1 MLDKKYWIFG
11 SLAILLIII
20 LYFFFVYKKE
30 NYPYNVLKDTIGL
43 ASGNNIIEN
52 LDQAF
57 AFIGGLCTNSQF
69 PLLVSDC
76 ICGQYNNK
84 DKLVL
89 FCNYVYNY
97 HTQNIDKKTYDKQV
111 QNLGE
116 NFENFFTLLEVC
128 KKQCTTDM
136 VKRNTYTLFNF
147 DQLLGFLAGTIIAQT
162 KDMMYPCY
170 DLLRYL
176 RYFIY
181 DNPINHILMYVN
193 MDLKIKAKDFTP
205 EQAEDFLKRNNVN
218 PEALQASLKTYCKTY
233 CNGEIC

>member
-1 MLDKKYWIFG
+1 MFDKKYWIY
-11 SLAILLIII
+11 II
-20 LYFFFVYKKE
+20 LAVIVVVVSILIFSKKKE
-30 NYPYNVLKDTIGL
+30 SYPFNVLKDTIGL

-57 AFIGGLCTNSQF
+57 SFIGGLCIDTQY

-76 ICGQYNNK
+76 ICVQYNNK

-97 HTQNIDKKTYDKQV
+97 HTQFIDKKTYDEQV
-111 QNLGE
+111 KNLGE
-116 NFENFFTLLEVC
+116 NFTNFFTILQKC
-128 KKQCTTDM
+128 KEKCKSKTE
-136 VKRNTYTLFNF
+136 RNTYTLFNF

-162 KDMMYPCY
+162 KDMMYPCN

-181 DNPINHILMYVN
+181 DNAINKVLMYVN
-193 MDLKIKAKDFTP
+193 ADLKLKAGDFTSQ
-205 EQAEDFLKRNNVN
+205 EAQDFLNRHNVDTQ
-218 PEALQASLKTYCKTY
+218 ALQASLKSYCRTYCD
-233 CNGEIC
+233 GAIC